1 MATSLV
7 LNSADEICI
16 TKSCIE
22 IAASLLQSIDMNVD
36 PCSDF
41 YKYTC
46 GSWIK
51 NAVIPEELA
60 GFGILE
66 VESVMHKDQFR
77 TILEGEYHDLLH
89 ATTSHSS
96 FQVTT
101 KKDRE
106 KDEETFQVIK
116 NYYTSCVDIEST
128 GYDAFKPFFSE
139 LKQLTTITT
148 TEAQKQL
155 RLTPSIIDVVSYPR
169 SGDGIAIEVGGLF
182 SIEFVPDDNDK
193 SKMALGIMPPYS
205 FQELDVAPLTDIE
218 FETLYRT
225 IHSVL
230 GYSNATERDRER
242 LNVLY
247 HAGLQP
253 LASSDI
259 YSMMDNALSVQK
271 RLFRLTKAWN
281 DPGYFSYNI
290 KGITEAFSFI
300 DWKNIFKH
308 YIPQGQNFNDLNIQV
323 YNSDYFNQLNH
334 YTNLDDPTR
343 VLHKDSIADY
353 LLVNKIYQEAPI
365 LDADTRKLV
374 PDNPFQ
380 TRSGICVDKV
390 LENFGLVSGRFY
402 SMITFEG
409 EEDRIKLEEMAES
422 IKDSLGDHIKKS
434 DWLDEATR
442 VAAMNKLHAM
452 TKTIGYSTA
461 NPDQRSP
468 YEMNEYLD
476 SLDTSASTFYENEKT
491 VAEWVFSKYW
501 GTIGRSMSPTE
512 WIGVATPQIVN
523 AFNLLPKNSI
533 VVSASF
539 AQKPNYDRSYP
550 DYLNYGGIG
559 QTLGHEFSHGFD
571 DVGSQFDADGIERD
585 WWSEETKQKYTQKTK
600 CFVSQYSKEFIRDD
614 DGHKYKID
622 GSLTLGEN
630 IADNEGLA
638 ASFDAF
644 KKLKES
650 GKGYN
655 PILPGL
661 QNFSDEAL
669 FFINAG
675 RSFCSKPLPGT
686 VKDYI
691 SDEHAPDSIRANKLF
706 QNNPDFA
713 RIFKCPV
720 GSKMNPKGPKCKIW

>member
-7 LNSADEICI
+7 LNSTDGICI
-16 TKSCIE
+16 TKSCVE
-22 IAASLLQSIDMNVD
+22 TAASLLQSIDMNVD

-77 TILEGEYHDLLH
+77 TILDGDYYDLLH
-89 ATTSHSS
+89 ATISQPS

-101 KKDRE
+101 KKERE
-106 KDEETFQVIK
+106 KDKKTFQVLK
-116 NYYTSCVDIEST
+116 NYYTSCVDVDST
-128 GYDAFKPFFSE
+128 EYDVFKPFMLE
-139 LKQLTTITT
+139 LKQLTTSTR
-148 TEAQKQL
+148 TEAQK
-155 RLTPSIIDVVSYPR
+155 RLKITPSIIDVASYPR
-169 SGDGIAIEVGGLF
+169 QGDGIAIEVGGLF
-182 SIEFVPDDNDK
+182 SIEFVPDDADK
-193 SKMALGIMPPYS
+193 SKMALAIMPPFA
-205 FQELDVAPLTDIE
+205 FQEPDIAPLADVE
-218 FETLYRT
+218 LDTLYRT
-225 IHSVL
+225 VHSVL
-230 GYSNATERDRER
+230 SYSNATVRDRER
-242 LNVLY
+242 LNTLY
-247 HAGLQP
+247 RIGLEP
-253 LASSDI
+253 LTSSDI
-259 YSMMDNALSVQK
+259 YSMIDSALSVQK
-271 RLFRLTKAWN
+271 RLFHLAKAWS
-281 DPGYFSYNI
+281 DPGYFSYTL
-290 KGITEAFSFI
+290 KGILEAFPFI
-300 DWKNIFKH
+300 EWENIFKK
-308 YIPQGQNFNDLNIQV
+308 YIPQGHDFSGLNIQV

-343 VLHKDSIADY
+343 VLHKDGIINY
-353 LLVNKIYQEAPI
+353 LLVNKIYQEAPT
-365 LDADTRKLV
+365 LDMDMRKLV

-380 TRSGICVDKV
+380 TRSSICVDKV

-402 SMITFEG
+402 SMITFAG
-409 EEDRIKLEEMAES
+409 EEDRLKLEEMAES
-422 IKDSLGDHIKKS
+422 IKESLGDHIKKS

-442 VAAMNKLHAM
+442 VAAINKLNAM
-452 TKTIGYSTA
+452 TKAIGYSTA

-476 SLDTSASTFYENEKT
+476 GLIMTANTFYENEKAVT
-491 VAEWVFSKYW
+491 KWIFSKYW
-501 GTIGRSMSPTE
+501 DTLGRSMSSTE
-512 WIGVATPQIVN
+512 WIGIATPQIVN

-539 AQKPNYDRSYP
+539 AQKPNYDGSYP
-550 DYLNYGGIG
+550 DYFNYGGIG

-571 DVGSQFDADGIERD
+571 DVGSQYDADGIERD

-600 CFVSQYSKEFIRDD
+600 CFIKQYSKAFVRDD
-614 DGHKYKID
+614 DGHKYKVD

-661 QNFSDEAL
+661 QNFSPEAL

-691 SDEHAPDSIRANKLF
+691 SDEHAPDSVRANKLF

-713 RIFKCPV
+713 QIFNCPV
-720 GSKMNPKGPKCKIW
+720 GSKMNPRGPKCKIW